1 MNPSTFRRGRVPM
14 LIAAT
19 TVLAAFGVPPS
30 SAVAAPAAPAAPAEP
45 AGTVQAVTAR
55 LAGQLAVSLRDSG

>member
-1 MNPSTFRRGRVPM
+1 MNPSTFRRGGVPV

-19 TVLAAFGVPPS
+19 TVLALLGVPPS
-30 SAVAAPAAPAAPAEP
+30 SAVAAPAAPAEP